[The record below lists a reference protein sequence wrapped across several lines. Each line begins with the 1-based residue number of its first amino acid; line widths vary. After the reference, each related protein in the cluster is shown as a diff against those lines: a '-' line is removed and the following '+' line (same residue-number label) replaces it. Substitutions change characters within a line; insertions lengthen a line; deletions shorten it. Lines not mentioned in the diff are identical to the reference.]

1 MDYHSRYR
9 ERFVSRVGLRAPRL
23 RGKAVF
29 SSLPKFFLL
38 LFVSFLMSACGGQ
51 TTTPVTGED
60 TGTLQFTVQGLP
72 EAVEARI
79 AVVGPEDYR
88 STVTGSQTL
97 QNLRTGS
104 YTLSAQPVSY
114 EGLTYTARIETT
126 GQSEAAVDV
135 VRDETTAV
143 TLTYTSVG
151 QIDEGDIAPGL
162 TREGVVAANAFDD
175 YSFVGFENVPFIFDF
190 EGTGNGERNGRYTFS
205 FYQAD
210 DLDTPLYSSS
220 TQSTYGGD
228 PLVSFTPPED
238 GDYVLRITG
247 EQDVVDY
254 AVGMTYFN
262 GPPEAREAPVVL
274 SFGESVEGA
283 VTGASY
289 DTYRFSGTF
298 NQPVLLTFSY
308 DKPDVRYNGTY
319 VVEFYR
325 VGQEEPLTTSPSY
338 STFTTPPQVDFT
350 PPEDGDYLIRVVG
363 RAGLGGVPEL
373 NLVRYSFVL
382 ERLE

>member
-1 MDYHSRYR
+1 MMKRNASRQNR
-9 ERFVSRVGLRAPRL
+9 WANRASSRVPRH
-23 RGKAVF
+23 RDRTFA
-29 SSLPKFFLL
+29 LPRTFLL
-38 LFVSFLMSACGGQ
+38 LLLSLLVSACGGQ
-51 TTTPVTGED
+51 TTTPVTGE
-60 TGTLQFTVQGLP
+60 GVGSLQLTVQGLP
-72 EAVEARI
+72 EGVEARL

-88 STVTGSQTL
+88 STVTSSQTL

-104 YTLSAQPVSY
+104 YTLSAEPVSY
-114 EGLTYTARIETT
+114 QGLTYTARVETT
-126 GQSEAAVDV
+126 GQAEAVVDV

-162 TREGVVAANAFDD
+162 TREGVVAENAFDD
-175 YSFVGFENVPFIFDF
+175 YSFVGFENVPLLFDF
-190 EGTGNGERNGRYTFS
+190 EGTGKEGRNGRYSFS
-205 FYQAD
+205 FYRAD
-210 DLDTPLYSSS
+210 DLDMPLYSSS

-228 PLVSFTPPED
+228 PLVGFTPPKD

-254 AVGMTYFN
+254 TVGLTYFN
-262 GPPEAREAPVVL
+262 GPPEARETPVVL
-274 SFGESVEGA
+274 SFGEAAEGA
-283 VTGASY
+283 VTGDSF

-298 NQPVLLTFSY
+298 NQPVLLSFSY

-338 STFTTPPQVDFT
+338 STFTTPPEVDFT

-363 RAGLGGVPEL
+363 RAGLSGVPEL

-382 ERLE
+382 EPLE

>member
-1 MDYHSRYR
+1 
-9 ERFVSRVGLRAPRL
+9 
-23 RGKAVF
+23 
-29 SSLPKFFLL
+29 
-38 LFVSFLMSACGGQ
+38 MSACGGQ
-51 TTTPVTGED
+51 TTPPVTGED
-60 TGTLQFTVQGLP
+60 VGSLQLTVQGLP
-72 EAVEARI
+72 EEVEARV

-88 STVTGSQTL
+88 ATLTGSQTL

-114 EGLTYTARIETT
+114 QGLTYTARIETS
-126 GQSEAAVDV
+126 GQAEVVVNV

-151 QIDEGDIAPGL
+151 QIDESDIAPGL

-175 YSFVGFENVPFIFDF
+175 YSFRGFENVPLLFDF
-190 EGTGNGERNGRYTFS
+190 EGTGNGERNGRYSFS

-228 PLVSFTPPED
+228 PLVGFTPPED

-254 AVGMTYFN
+254 AVTMTYFN
-262 GPPEAREAPVVL
+262 GPPEAHREPVVL

-283 VTGASY
+283 VTGSSF
-289 DTYRFSGTF
+289 DTYRFSGSF
-298 NQPVLLTFSY
+298 NQPVILSFSY

-325 VGQEEPLTTSPSY
+325 VGQEEPLEVSPRY
-338 STFTTPPQVDFT
+338 STFTTPPEVDFT

-363 RAGLGGVPEL
+363 DAGLSGVPEL
-373 NLVRYSFVL
+373 NLVRYGFVL
-382 ERLE
+382 EPLE

>member
-1 MDYHSRYR
+1 MEWNLRNQQRYMSYVNPR
-9 ERFVSRVGLRAPRL
+9 ALHPKSRVI
-23 RGKAVF
+23 F
-29 SSLPKFFLL
+29 SLPRTFLL
-38 LFVSFLMSACGGQ
+38 LLLSLLVSACGGQ
-51 TTTPVTGED
+51 TTTPVTGEN
-60 TGTLQFTVQGLP
+60 TGTLQLIVQGLP
-72 EAVEARI
+72 EEVEARL

-88 STVTGSQTL
+88 STVTSSQTL

-104 YTLSAQPVSY
+104 YTLSAEPVSY
-114 EGLTYTARIETT
+114 QELTYTARIETT
-126 GQSEAAVDV
+126 GQSEAVMDV
-135 VRDETTAV
+135 TKDRTTSV

-151 QIDEGDIAPGL
+151 QIDESDIAPGL

-175 YSFVGFENVPFIFDF
+175 YSFVGFENVPLLFDF
-190 EGTGNGERNGRYTFS
+190 EGTGKEGRNGRYNFS

-254 AVGMTYFN
+254 TVGMTYFN
-262 GPPEAREAPVVL
+262 GPPEARREPVVL
-274 SFGESVEGA
+274 NFGESVEGA
-283 VTGASY
+283 VTGDSF

-298 NQPVLLTFSY
+298 NQPVLLSFSY
-308 DKPDVRYNGTY
+308 DKPDVRYNGSY

-325 VGQEEPLTTSPSY
+325 VGQEEPLEVSPRY
-338 STFTTPPQVDFT
+338 STFTTPPEVDFT
-350 PPEDGDYLIRVVG
+350 PPEDGNYLIRVMG
-363 RAGLGGVPEL
+363 DAGLSGVPEL

-382 ERLE
+382 EPLE

>member
-1 MDYHSRYR
+1 MIRN
-9 ERFVSRVGLRAPRL
+9 VSRQNICMTHAKPRALPYK
-23 RGKAVF
+23 GKTTF
-29 SSLPKFFLL
+29 SALPKLVLL

-51 TTTPVTGED
+51 TTTPVTGEN
-60 TGTLQFTVQGLP
+60 TGTLQLTVQGLP
-72 EAVEARI
+72 EGVEARI

-88 STVTGSQTL
+88 STVTGSRTL

-114 EGLTYTARIETT
+114 EGLTYTARIETS
-126 GQSEAAVDV
+126 GQSEAVVDV

-151 QIDEGDIAPGL
+151 QIDEGNIAPGL
-162 TREGVVAANAFDD
+162 TREGVVAENAFDD
-175 YSFVGFENVPFIFDF
+175 YSFVGFENVPLLFDF
-190 EGTGNGERNGRYTFS
+190 EGTGKEGRNGRYSIS
-205 FYQAD
+205 FYRAD
-210 DLDTPLYSSS
+210 DLDTPLYSSF

-254 AVGMTYFN
+254 AVTMTYFN
-262 GPPEAREAPVVL
+262 GPPEAREIPVVL
-274 SFGESVEGA
+274 TFGETAEGA
-283 VTGASY
+283 VTGDSF
-289 DTYRFSGTF
+289 DTYRFSGSF
-298 NQPVLLTFSY
+298 NQPVLLSFSY
-308 DKPDVRYNGTY
+308 DKPDVRYNGSY

-325 VGQEEPLTTSPSY
+325 VGQEEPLEVSPSY
-338 STFTTPPQVDFT
+338 STFTTPPEVDFT

-363 RAGLGGVPEL
+363 RAGQGTPEL
-373 NLVRYSFVL
+373 NLVRYRFTL
-382 ERLE
+382 EPLE